1 MEVQH
6 AFWTEK
12 RNANFGF
19 LSTFSVSLRF
29 ETVVNESGALCYRIS
44 VAFAEDP
51 TALFTTLLA
60 AVDCTKY
67 VKEVNEFSQKLHELV
82 LDSNSIM
89 DLVTLSD
96 ETRLILSV
104 RATAEPPPSELRW
117 FSVIVTRAS
126 AVEQSAHNELLAAKN
141 ENTRLLAENLAL
153 QKQVRTLEE
162 ASVLIRRTVDKL
174 GRLFS
179 NASSSAPAHAEH
191 DDDDEEEEEEDGNLL
206 PDSLADKSGTPASR
220 HSHSASPM
228 DLRAESTAAA
238 NQELLLGIASYLLCA
253 VCEKVSVPLKD
264 SSELSRHFID
274 EHVDEMKRRC
284 LACPDANVFDLV
296 SHIKTH
302 THRVYACEFC
312 GKKGRKH
319 FLKSH
324 VRTHTGEKPYKLSR
338 RPRNR
343 MICPTCGRRFADQST
358 IRRHQ
363 TTVHTN
369 EKKFMCPICG
379 RDISRKDN
387 YRVHLKSHSALMAAI
402 PAPQNVV
409 STTEEEKR
417 DGGEATVAAKPAAEP
432 PKEAAEAMAVDE
444 ARASTSGLREGEKK
458 NDDVVVI
465 N

>member
-82 LDSNSIM
+82 LNSNSIM

-141 ENTRLLAENLAL
+141 ENSRLLAENLAL

-179 NASSSAPAHAEH
+179 SASSSAPAHAEH
-191 DDDDEEEEEEDGNLL
+191 DDEDEEEEEEDGDLL

-228 DLRAESTAAA
+228 DLRAESTAAT

-324 VRTHTGEKPYKLSR
+324 
-338 RPRNR
+338 
-343 MICPTCGRRFADQST
+343 CPTCGRRFADQST

-417 DGGEATVAAKPAAEP
+417 DAAEATAAAKPAGEP
-432 PKEAAEAMAVDE
+432 PKEAGEAMAVDE
-444 ARASTSGLREGEKK
+444 ARASTSGLREDEKK